1 MTEAWERFYMA
12 TLTLVGPGPIKER
25 LVGAFV
31 NNLADLNPDHLPD
44 IIRNDFKNLID
55 ILKTVPPIGQET
67 RVHATV
73 RKMSDAEA
81 DSCAEK
87 IVQIY
92 STVTQHRAGRKAA
105 PQLQSVNFRR

>member
-12 TLTLVGPGPIKER
+12 TLTLVGPGPIKQR
-25 LVGAFV
+25 LVGAFL
-31 NNLADLNPDHLPD
+31 NNLGDLNPDQLPTV
-44 IIRNDFKNLID
+44 IQSDFMELTEK
-55 ILKTVPPIGQET
+55 LKRVTPIGKES

-81 DSCAEK
+81 DTYAEK

-92 STVTQHRAGRKAA
+92 STVTRQHAA
-105 PQLQSVNFRR
+105 L